1 MALLSTT
8 AAPWLLQIPPTEN
21 ATFSYSLSEPSTAA
35 LMLIGCA
42 TLIGYGIVLR
52 LREQKRETNLADV
65 RFTPTRRAA

>member
-1 MALLSTT
+1 
-8 AAPWLLQIPPTEN
+8 
-21 ATFSYSLSEPSTAA
+21 
-35 LMLIGCA
+35 MLIGCA